1 MTKTFKEVFPTL
13 KLDKDMENLLE
24 NADVTRISVNHAR
37 DFYKIYVK
45 AKRLIFKKNIWKLEE
60 SIKKQ
65 IFKSKDIT
73 VKIIESYELSSQ
85 YTPKTL
91 FDVYFDSILDE
102 INSHSVL
109 LYNLLRTSKWSFTD
123 DTHVTVTLEETIIAK
138 TRGNSVIEFL
148 EKVFCERCGM
158 DFIVNLQY
166 EKPKISKY
174 RQNADKQ
181 IEQEVQNIVARTK
194 FAMAKADD
202 DEDAKVTVDDGAM
215 FVGGS
220 ENTSDTKKSGTSDSP
235 KASDKKNEAK
245 TGADKKPEKKFEKK
259 FERKGDFRRKYDNDP
274 DIVYGRSFDDEEMA
288 IEKID
293 GPIGEVTIKGKI
305 LTVESREIR
314 NEKTIIMFAVTDF
327 TDTIML
333 KLFARNDDVADILA
347 YIAPGNFVKAKGVVT
362 VDKYDSDLSISSI
375 VGLKKI
381 PDFTSKREDTAA
393 EKRVELHCHTK
404 MSDMDGVSDVKDI
417 VKCAM
422 RWGHKA
428 IAITDHGDVQAF
440 PDANHTVDD
449 KFKVIYG
456 VEAYLVDDTKD
467 IVENAAG
474 QSLDDKYVV
483 FDIETTGFS
492 GKE

>member
-158 DFIVNLQY
+158 DLSLIC
-166 EKPKISKY
+166 S
-174 RQNADKQ
+174 
-181 IEQEVQNIVARTK
+181 TK
-194 FAMAKADD
+194 NQKSAN
-202 DEDAKVTVDDGAM
+202 TVRM
-215 FVGGS
+215 L
-220 ENTSDTKKSGTSDSP
+220 TSRLS
-235 KASDKKNEAK
+235 
-245 TGADKKPEKKFEKK
+245 
-259 FERKGDFRRKYDNDP
+259 RRC
-274 DIVYGRSFDDEEMA
+274 
-288 IEKID
+288 
-293 GPIGEVTIKGKI
+293 KI
-305 LTVESREIR
+305 LSPALNLPWQKMTVM
-314 NEKTIIMFAVTDF
+314 K
-327 TDTIML
+327 ML
-333 KLFARNDDVADILA
+333 KWLSM
-347 YIAPGNFVKAKGVVT
+347 T
-362 VDKYDSDLSISSI
+362 VQCL
-375 VGLKKI
+375 
-381 PDFTSKREDTAA
+381 
-393 EKRVELHCHTK
+393 
-404 MSDMDGVSDVKDI
+404 
-417 VKCAM
+417 
-422 RWGHKA
+422 
-428 IAITDHGDVQAF
+428 
-440 PDANHTVDD
+440 
-449 KFKVIYG
+449 
-456 VEAYLVDDTKD
+456 
-467 IVENAAG
+467 
-474 QSLDDKYVV
+474 
-483 FDIETTGFS
+483 
-492 GKE
+492 

>member
-194 FAMAKADD
+194 FAMAKNDG
-202 DEDAKVTVDDGAM
+202 DEEANVAVDDGAM

-220 ENTSDTKKSGTSDSP
+220 ENTSDTKKSGTSDFP

-245 TGADKKPEKKFEKK
+245 TGTDKKPEKKFEKK
-259 FERKGDFRRKYDNDP
+259 F
-274 DIVYGRSFDDEEMA
+274 
-288 IEKID
+288 
-293 GPIGEVTIKGKI
+293 
-305 LTVESREIR
+305 
-314 NEKTIIMFAVTDF
+314 
-327 TDTIML
+327 
-333 KLFARNDDVADILA
+333 
-347 YIAPGNFVKAKGVVT
+347 
-362 VDKYDSDLSISSI
+362 
-375 VGLKKI
+375 
-381 PDFTSKREDTAA
+381 
-393 EKRVELHCHTK
+393 
-404 MSDMDGVSDVKDI
+404 
-417 VKCAM
+417 
-422 RWGHKA
+422 
-428 IAITDHGDVQAF
+428 
-440 PDANHTVDD
+440 
-449 KFKVIYG
+449 
-456 VEAYLVDDTKD
+456 
-467 IVENAAG
+467 
-474 QSLDDKYVV
+474 
-483 FDIETTGFS
+483 
-492 GKE
+492 

>member
-24 NADVTRISVNHAR
+24 TADVTKISVNHAR

-194 FAMAKADD
+194 FAMAKDD
-202 DEDAKVTVDDGAM
+202 GDEDAKVPVDDGAM

-235 KASDKKNEAK
+235 KASEKKNEAK
-245 TGADKKPEKKFEKK
+245 TGTDKKPEKKFEKK

-274 DIVYGRSFDDEEMA
+274 DIVYGRSFDDEEMS

-305 LTVESREIR
+305 
-314 NEKTIIMFAVTDF
+314 
-327 TDTIML
+327 
-333 KLFARNDDVADILA
+333 
-347 YIAPGNFVKAKGVVT
+347 P
-362 VDKYDSDLSISSI
+362 
-375 VGLKKI
+375 
-381 PDFTSKREDTAA
+381 
-393 EKRVELHCHTK
+393 
-404 MSDMDGVSDVKDI
+404 
-417 VKCAM
+417 
-422 RWGHKA
+422 
-428 IAITDHGDVQAF
+428 
-440 PDANHTVDD
+440 
-449 KFKVIYG
+449 YG
-456 VEAYLVDDTKD
+456 
-467 IVENAAG
+467 
-474 QSLDDKYVV
+474 
-483 FDIETTGFS
+483 
-492 GKE
+492 

>member
-60 SIKKQ
+60 SIKNQ

-194 FAMAKADD
+194 FAMAKM
-202 DEDAKVTVDDGAM
+202 TVM
-215 FVGGS
+215 
-220 ENTSDTKKSGTSDSP
+220 K
-235 KASDKKNEAK
+235 
-245 TGADKKPEKKFEKK
+245 
-259 FERKGDFRRKYDNDP
+259 
-274 DIVYGRSFDDEEMA
+274 
-288 IEKID
+288 
-293 GPIGEVTIKGKI
+293 
-305 LTVESREIR
+305 
-314 NEKTIIMFAVTDF
+314 
-327 TDTIML
+327 ML
-333 KLFARNDDVADILA
+333 KWLSM
-347 YIAPGNFVKAKGVVT
+347 T
-362 VDKYDSDLSISSI
+362 VQCL
-375 VGLKKI
+375 
-381 PDFTSKREDTAA
+381 
-393 EKRVELHCHTK
+393 
-404 MSDMDGVSDVKDI
+404 
-417 VKCAM
+417 
-422 RWGHKA
+422 
-428 IAITDHGDVQAF
+428 
-440 PDANHTVDD
+440 
-449 KFKVIYG
+449 
-456 VEAYLVDDTKD
+456 
-467 IVENAAG
+467 
-474 QSLDDKYVV
+474 
-483 FDIETTGFS
+483 
-492 GKE
+492 

>member
-138 TRGNSVIEFL
+138 TRGNSVMEFL

-194 FAMAKADD
+194 FAMAKDD
-202 DEDAKVTVDDGAM
+202 GDEDAKVAVDDGAM

-220 ENTSDTKKSGTSDSP
+220 ENTSDTKRVAYPILLKPQIRRMKRRQVLIKSLRRSLKRSSRRSSSAKEISGVNMTMTLISCTE
-235 KASDKKNEAK
+235 EALMM
-245 TGADKKPEKKFEKK
+245 
-259 FERKGDFRRKYDNDP
+259 RRCPLK
-274 DIVYGRSFDDEEMA
+274 R
-288 IEKID
+288 
-293 GPIGEVTIKGKI
+293 
-305 LTVESREIR
+305 LTV
-314 NEKTIIMFAVTDF
+314 
-327 TDTIML
+327 
-333 KLFARNDDVADILA
+333 
-347 YIAPGNFVKAKGVVT
+347 
-362 VDKYDSDLSISSI
+362 LS
-375 VGLKKI
+375 VRL
-381 PDFTSKREDTAA
+381 
-393 EKRVELHCHTK
+393 
-404 MSDMDGVSDVKDI
+404 
-417 VKCAM
+417 
-422 RWGHKA
+422 
-428 IAITDHGDVQAF
+428 Q
-440 PDANHTVDD
+440 
-449 KFKVIYG
+449 
-456 VEAYLVDDTKD
+456 
-467 IVENAAG
+467 
-474 QSLDDKYVV
+474 
-483 FDIETTGFS
+483 
-492 GKE
+492 

>member
-194 FAMAKADD
+194 FAMAKDD
-202 DEDAKVTVDDGAM
+202 GDEEAKVAVDDGAM

-220 ENTSDTKKSGTSDSP
+220 ENTSDTKRVAHQIFLKPQIRRMKQRQALIKSLRRNLRRSSSAREISGANMTMTLISCTE
-235 KASDKKNEAK
+235 EALMM
-245 TGADKKPEKKFEKK
+245 
-259 FERKGDFRRKYDNDP
+259 RRWLLK
-274 DIVYGRSFDDEEMA
+274 R
-288 IEKID
+288 
-293 GPIGEVTIKGKI
+293 
-305 LTVESREIR
+305 LTV
-314 NEKTIIMFAVTDF
+314 
-327 TDTIML
+327 
-333 KLFARNDDVADILA
+333 
-347 YIAPGNFVKAKGVVT
+347 
-362 VDKYDSDLSISSI
+362 LS
-375 VGLKKI
+375 VRL
-381 PDFTSKREDTAA
+381 
-393 EKRVELHCHTK
+393 
-404 MSDMDGVSDVKDI
+404 
-417 VKCAM
+417 
-422 RWGHKA
+422 
-428 IAITDHGDVQAF
+428 Q
-440 PDANHTVDD
+440 
-449 KFKVIYG
+449 
-456 VEAYLVDDTKD
+456 
-467 IVENAAG
+467 
-474 QSLDDKYVV
+474 
-483 FDIETTGFS
+483 
-492 GKE
+492 

>member
-24 NADVTRISVNHAR
+24 TADVTRISVNHAR

-138 TRGNSVIEFL
+138 TRGNTVIEFL

-158 DFIVNLQY
+158 DFIINLQY

-194 FAMAKADD
+194 FAMAKDD
-202 DEDAKVTVDDGAM
+202 SDEEAKVAVDDGAM

-220 ENTSDTKKSGTSDSP
+220 ENASGTIMIVKLKQLKFQTGKKRQKQTLTAIQGIIRLALIKSLRRSLRKSSSAREISDVNMTMTLISCME
-235 KASDKKNEAK
+235 EALMM
-245 TGADKKPEKKFEKK
+245 
-259 FERKGDFRRKYDNDP
+259 RRCPLK
-274 DIVYGRSFDDEEMA
+274 R
-288 IEKID
+288 
-293 GPIGEVTIKGKI
+293 
-305 LTVESREIR
+305 LTV
-314 NEKTIIMFAVTDF
+314 
-327 TDTIML
+327 
-333 KLFARNDDVADILA
+333 
-347 YIAPGNFVKAKGVVT
+347 
-362 VDKYDSDLSISSI
+362 LS
-375 VGLKKI
+375 VRL
-381 PDFTSKREDTAA
+381 
-393 EKRVELHCHTK
+393 
-404 MSDMDGVSDVKDI
+404 
-417 VKCAM
+417 
-422 RWGHKA
+422 
-428 IAITDHGDVQAF
+428 Q
-440 PDANHTVDD
+440 
-449 KFKVIYG
+449 
-456 VEAYLVDDTKD
+456 
-467 IVENAAG
+467 
-474 QSLDDKYVV
+474 
-483 FDIETTGFS
+483 
-492 GKE
+492 

>member
-60 SIKKQ
+60 SIKNQ

-166 EKPKISKY
+166 ENQKSA
-174 RQNADKQ
+174 N
-181 IEQEVQNIVARTK
+181 
-194 FAMAKADD
+194 
-202 DEDAKVTVDDGAM
+202 TVKM
-215 FVGGS
+215 L
-220 ENTSDTKKSGTSDSP
+220 TSRLS
-235 KASDKKNEAK
+235 
-245 TGADKKPEKKFEKK
+245 
-259 FERKGDFRRKYDNDP
+259 RRC
-274 DIVYGRSFDDEEMA
+274 
-288 IEKID
+288 
-293 GPIGEVTIKGKI
+293 KI
-305 LTVESREIR
+305 LSPALNLPWQKMTVM
-314 NEKTIIMFAVTDF
+314 K
-327 TDTIML
+327 ML
-333 KLFARNDDVADILA
+333 KWLSM
-347 YIAPGNFVKAKGVVT
+347 T
-362 VDKYDSDLSISSI
+362 VQCL
-375 VGLKKI
+375 
-381 PDFTSKREDTAA
+381 
-393 EKRVELHCHTK
+393 
-404 MSDMDGVSDVKDI
+404 
-417 VKCAM
+417 
-422 RWGHKA
+422 
-428 IAITDHGDVQAF
+428 
-440 PDANHTVDD
+440 
-449 KFKVIYG
+449 
-456 VEAYLVDDTKD
+456 
-467 IVENAAG
+467 
-474 QSLDDKYVV
+474 
-483 FDIETTGFS
+483 
-492 GKE
+492 

>member
-138 TRGNSVIEFL
+138 TRGNTVIEFL

-194 FAMAKADD
+194 FAMAKDNG
-202 DEDAKVTVDDGAM
+202 DEDAKVAVDDGAM

-220 ENTSDTKKSGTSDSP
+220 DNASGTINDS
-235 KASDKKNEAK
+235 KTEATKVSNRKKEAK
-245 TGADKKPEKKFEKK
+245 TDSDSNSRNNSPALIKSL
-259 FERKGDFRRKYDNDP
+259 RRNLKRNLR
-274 DIVYGRSFDDEEMA
+274 RSSSAREISDVNMTMTLISCMEEALMMRRCPL
-288 IEKID
+288 KR
-293 GPIGEVTIKGKI
+293 
-305 LTVESREIR
+305 LTV
-314 NEKTIIMFAVTDF
+314 
-327 TDTIML
+327 
-333 KLFARNDDVADILA
+333 
-347 YIAPGNFVKAKGVVT
+347 
-362 VDKYDSDLSISSI
+362 LS
-375 VGLKKI
+375 VRL
-381 PDFTSKREDTAA
+381 
-393 EKRVELHCHTK
+393 
-404 MSDMDGVSDVKDI
+404 
-417 VKCAM
+417 
-422 RWGHKA
+422 
-428 IAITDHGDVQAF
+428 Q
-440 PDANHTVDD
+440 
-449 KFKVIYG
+449 
-456 VEAYLVDDTKD
+456 
-467 IVENAAG
+467 
-474 QSLDDKYVV
+474 
-483 FDIETTGFS
+483 
-492 GKE
+492 

>member
-174 RQNADKQ
+174 RQNADK
-181 IEQEVQNIVARTK
+181 
-194 FAMAKADD
+194 
-202 DEDAKVTVDDGAM
+202 
-215 FVGGS
+215 
-220 ENTSDTKKSGTSDSP
+220 
-235 KASDKKNEAK
+235 
-245 TGADKKPEKKFEKK
+245 
-259 FERKGDFRRKYDNDP
+259 
-274 DIVYGRSFDDEEMA
+274 
-288 IEKID
+288 
-293 GPIGEVTIKGKI
+293 
-305 LTVESREIR
+305 
-314 NEKTIIMFAVTDF
+314 
-327 TDTIML
+327 
-333 KLFARNDDVADILA
+333 
-347 YIAPGNFVKAKGVVT
+347 
-362 VDKYDSDLSISSI
+362 
-375 VGLKKI
+375 
-381 PDFTSKREDTAA
+381 
-393 EKRVELHCHTK
+393 
-404 MSDMDGVSDVKDI
+404 
-417 VKCAM
+417 
-422 RWGHKA
+422 
-428 IAITDHGDVQAF
+428 
-440 PDANHTVDD
+440 
-449 KFKVIYG
+449 
-456 VEAYLVDDTKD
+456 
-467 IVENAAG
+467 
-474 QSLDDKYVV
+474 
-483 FDIETTGFS
+483 
-492 GKE
+492 